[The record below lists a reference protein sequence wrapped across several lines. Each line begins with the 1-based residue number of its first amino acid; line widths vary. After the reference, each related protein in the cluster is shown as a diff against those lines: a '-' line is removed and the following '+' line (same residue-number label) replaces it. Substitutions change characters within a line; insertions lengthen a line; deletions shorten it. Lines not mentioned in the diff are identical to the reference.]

1 MKNRAFEKLLTQS
14 LQDAPVMENG
24 LENTIHLAKQQVR
37 QKQRRGRIP
46 FRRFLFRQV
55 RYIGWQMWTVQ
66 GLVLLLF
73 DRMLIQL
80 YGERFWD
87 SSVSVARLL
96 FCVSTLVAMMALPLL
111 YRSRK
116 YRMQEI
122 ESASYF
128 SSNRLLMAKLA
139 AIGIGDVF
147 LLAGMFLTTIIRTSM
162 EAGNLTFCLLLPFL
176 VMSAAYLY
184 MMGHCSG
191 NGFFVGSISLG
202 TAMLLIATVIPGRWV
217 SLFQQSMTYGW
228 ILFFIGLLAFTAEQL
243 RYLLHRSPYAELQI
257 S

>member
-1 MKNRAFEKLLTQS
+1 MKNTDFEKLLKQS
-14 LQDAPVMENG
+14 LHEIPNVENG
-24 LENTIHLAKQQVR
+24 MEHMILLARSQAS
-37 QKQRRGRIP
+37 RRYKRERIP
-46 FRRFLFRQV
+46 FRWFLTKQV
-55 RYIGWQMWTVQ
+55 RYIGWKLWAIQ
-66 GLVLLLF
+66 GLMLLLF

-87 SSVSVARLL
+87 SPTSVARLL
-96 FCVSTLVAMMALPLL
+96 FCVSTLVAMMTLPML

-128 SSNRLLMAKLA
+128 SCTKLLMAKLA
-139 AIGIGDVF
+139 VIGSGDVL
-147 LLAGMFLTTIIRTSM
+147 LLAGMFRMTMVRTSTQ
-162 EAGNLTFCLLLPFL
+162 AGNLAFYLLLPFL

-191 NGFFVGSISLG
+191 NGFFVGSITLG
-202 TAMLLIATVIPGRWV
+202 TAMLLFAVALPGRWLP
-217 SLFQQSMTYGW
+217 LFQQSMTLGW
-228 ILFFIGLLAFTAEQL
+228 LIFCIGLLAFSAEQL